1 MSGFAAFHPSEAQ
14 PGTPAGPA
22 AACGPARGAAAGG
35 AGGEA
40 LVPPARAA
48 HLVPGVEPARA
59 AQPGPRARDS
69 RVPART
75 A

>member
-1 MSGFAAFHPSEAQ
+1 MSGFAAFHPSEVQ
-14 PGTPAGPA
+14 PGAPAGPA

-48 HLVPGVEPARA
+48 HLLPGVEPARA